1 MTWARTG
8 QPGTQTDLPGTTA
21 AGQHE
26 RQLTASAA
34 YLRRPGQAI
43 PVWAVVSAGLS
54 PVLMVG
60 GWLAAAALQPATYN
74 PIRQTVSVLA
84 DHGGTDRWVMTSVL
98 FAVGGSHLVTAA
110 GLARLQVR
118 ARILLI
124 LSGLCAIGIAACP
137 EPTQGPTPQH
147 LAWTALGAVTITVWP
162 AFTTRR
168 APPRPPILS
177 IYATTVVTA
186 AFIGLL
192 GWLVAETQ
200 DGNALGLAER
210 LTEAIQ
216 DSWPFII
223 ALSLR
228 RTAVRTRRPGQRRPL
243 SQGAG
248 GVRKSKRSARRS
260 TAECTACASC
270 TDSTMA

>member
-1 MTWARTG
+1 
-8 QPGTQTDLPGTTA
+8 
-21 AGQHE
+21 
-26 RQLTASAA
+26 
-34 YLRRPGQAI
+34 
-43 PVWAVVSAGLS
+43 
-54 PVLMVG
+54 MVG

-84 DHGGTDRWVMTSVL
+84 GHGGTDRWVMTSAL

-270 TDSTMA
+270 TDSTMAGSFTLTLAQARGRANQPGASLVPTVTSGQEPCSTAGISAELGRAMRRIP